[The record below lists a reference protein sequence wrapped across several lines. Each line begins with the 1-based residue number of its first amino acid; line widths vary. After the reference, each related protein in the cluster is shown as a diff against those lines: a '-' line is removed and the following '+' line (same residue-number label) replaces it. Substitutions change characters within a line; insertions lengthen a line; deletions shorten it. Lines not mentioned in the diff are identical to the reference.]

1 MNDLKQWTESI
12 LMGNKLKVIP
22 IMTYPGIELCGR
34 TIKEAVTSGEIHA
47 EAIWR
52 LNEKYPADAITA
64 IMDLTVEAEAFGA
77 HIVSRK

>member
-34 TIKEAVTSGEIHA
+34 TIKEADTLGISFSGKTI
-47 EAIWR
+47 
-52 LNEKYPADAITA
+52 
-64 IMDLTVEAEAFGA
+64 
-77 HIVSRK
+77 